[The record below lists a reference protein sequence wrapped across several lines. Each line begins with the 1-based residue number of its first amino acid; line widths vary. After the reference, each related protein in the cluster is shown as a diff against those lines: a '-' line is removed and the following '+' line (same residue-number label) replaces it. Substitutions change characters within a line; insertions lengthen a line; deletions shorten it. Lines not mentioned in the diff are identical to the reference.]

1 MNNLSMAHSVDRQSW
16 STRGESLDAAVAD
29 SVAAADSLILMLL
42 GDIDPT
48 ALSGLVST
56 IRW

>member
-1 MNNLSMAHSVDRQSW
+1 MNNVSMAHRVDRQSW
-16 STRGESLDAAVAD
+16 STGGESHGAAVAD

-42 GDIDPT
+42 GDIEPT
-48 ALSGLVST
+48 ALSALVST

>member
-42 GDIDPT
+42 GDIE
-48 ALSGLVST
+48 GLVST